1 MLLRF
6 NVNNFLSFNSE
17 QEFSM
22 NPGTATT
29 FDYRVAK
36 FEEQSILKFSS
47 LYGANASGK
56 SNLVKAI
63 DFSRRII
70 VEGIEELDSTEKYY
84 KLDKENVN
92 LPTKFEYDLKI
103 KDKYYGYGFSVNLRD
118 KKVLNEWLV
127 ELNRDEDKVIYER
140 EPSSNYKYQNIDWID
155 TEESKKFD
163 LQMDLVN
170 EIENV
175 LLISEVS
182 RRKNNSPELEVLHE
196 IYNWF
201 KNELLIIYPNSVVSD
216 MTNIFKNSDDRLVD
230 LLKYFDTGIHSYE
243 LSPSS
248 LEQIQ
253 QYIPREVFETLRK
266 HIEITRKKI
275 NESEGSIEELI
286 AKGTLILGNHLFKIE
301 FKTEDVK
308 INEIL
313 FKHSYNDE
321 TFTFGEESDGTRRLI
336 ELLDIIYNDSQN
348 RTVIIDELDR
358 SLHPQMTIKFVE
370 TFLKYSKDLMT
381 QLIITTHESNL
392 MDLKLLRRDEIWFVE
407 RDIELNE
414 SKLYSLEKFKVHN
427 TKKVAKDYLIGRY
440 GAVPVFKDFDSYL
453 GKLDGNSEI

>member
-1 MLLRF
+1 MLIRF
-6 NVNNFLSFNSE
+6 TVDNFLSFNSE

-22 NPGTATT
+22 NAGTATT

-36 FEEQSILKFSS
+36 MEEQSILKFSA

-56 SNLVKAI
+56 TNLVKAI

-70 VEGIEELDSTEKYY
+70 VEGISELDTSEKYY
-84 KLDKENVN
+84 KLNLENVG

-103 KDKYYGYGFSVNLRD
+103 GDKYYGYGFSVNLKD
-118 KKVLNEWLV
+118 KKILNEWLV
-127 ELNRDEDKVIYER
+127 ELKHEKDILIYER
-140 EPSSNYKYQNIDWID
+140 EASSNYRNHDIAFENA
-155 TEESKKFD
+155 EEKNKFD
-163 LQMDLVN
+163 LQIELVN
-170 EIENV
+170 DIENV

-182 RRKNNSPELEVLHE
+182 RRKSNPTELEILQQ
-196 IYNWF
+196 IYDWF
-201 KNELLIIYPNSVVSD
+201 KNDLIIIYPDSVISD
-216 MTNIFKNSDDRLVD
+216 MTNIFKKSDDRLVE
-230 LLKYFDTGIHSYE
+230 LLEYFDTGICAYE

-248 LEQIQ
+248 FDQIQ
-253 QYIPREVFETLRK
+253 QYIPKIVFENLK
-266 HIEITRKKI
+266 NNIEETRKKAI
-275 NESEGSIEELI
+275 ESEREIKNLMG
-286 AKGTLILGNHLFKIE
+286 KGTLKLQNHLFEIE
-301 FKTEDVK
+301 FNREA
-308 INEIL
+308 IEMHEIL
-313 FKHSYNDE
+313 FKHNDSNV

-336 ELLDIIYNDSQN
+336 ELLDIIYNDSKS

-370 TFLKYSKDLMT
+370 TFLKYSENLMT

-407 RDIELNE
+407 RDMELNE
-414 SKLYSLEKFKVHN
+414 TKLYSLEKFKVHN

-453 GKLDGNSEI
+453 GEAYGDTEI

>member
-1 MLLRF
+1 MLIRF
-6 NVNNFLSFNSE
+6 TVNNFLSFNSE

-22 NPGTATT
+22 NAGTATT
-29 FDYRVAK
+29 FDNRVLK
-36 FEEQSILKFSS
+36 MHEQSILKFSA

-56 SNLVKAI
+56 TNLVRAI

-70 VEGIEELDSTEKYY
+70 VEGISKLDTSEKYY
-84 KLDKENVN
+84 KLKVENAE

-103 KDKYYGYGFSVNLRD
+103 GDRYYGYGFTVNLKD

-127 ELNRDEDKVIYER
+127 ELKPEGDILLYER
-140 EPSSNYKYQNIDWID
+140 EVSSKHKYHDIKFKNDD
-155 TEESKKFD
+155 EKKKFD
-163 LQMDLVN
+163 LQIELVN
-170 EIENV
+170 DIENV

-182 RRKNNSPELEVLHE
+182 RRKTNPKELEILQQ

-201 KNELLIIYPNSVVSD
+201 KNDLVIIYPNSTIGD
-216 MTNIFKNSDDRLVD
+216 MTNIFKQSDDRLVE
-230 LLKYFDTGIHSYE
+230 LLKYFDTGINAYE
-243 LSPSS
+243 LLPSS
-248 LEQIQ
+248 FDQIQ
-253 QYIPREVFETLRK
+253 QYVPKVVFESLK
-266 HIEITRKKI
+266 NDIEVTRKQTLE
-275 NESEGSIEELI
+275 NERETKNLMG
-286 AKGTLILGNHLFKIE
+286 KGTLRLENHLFEIE
-301 FKTEDVK
+301 FNREEIKM
-308 INEIL
+308 NEIL
-313 FKHSYNDE
+313 FKHSANDVK
-321 TFTFGEESDGTRRLI
+321 FTFGEESDGTRRLI
-336 ELLDIIYNDSQN
+336 ELLDIIYNDSKN

-407 RDIELNE
+407 RDMELNE

-427 TKKVAKDYLIGRY
+427 TKRVAKDYLIGRY

-453 GKLDGNSEI
+453 GKLDVDTEI